1 MWFVRRRATAGGRG
15 AGDGGRGRRG
25 AGRGA
30 GGNISL
36 GSLENVR
43 ALRYLALRSFDPF
56 RVMANFLNTQI
67 NRIEAAVGA
76 PDVVCSNR
84 AMTRL
89 PAATAALA
97 RRHAH

>member
-15 AGDGGRGRRG
+15 AGDGGG
-25 AGRGA
+25 AGGVRAARA

-67 NRIEAAVGA
+67 NHIEAAVGA

-84 AMTRL
+84 TMTRL